1 MKTPVGTGIFWNF
14 TKPFGFLLEFTDIQ
28 VMYNIR
34 EYIDLISSINVIVD
48 KTELKNSTV
57 LCILILYVVYCD
69 KKFHDFP
76 I

>member
-1 MKTPVGTGIFWNF
+1 
-14 TKPFGFLLEFTDIQ
+14 
-28 VMYNIR
+28 MYNIR

-76 I
+76 IWVSNITFKNGLGGDKMHYVIP

>member
-1 MKTPVGTGIFWNF
+1 
-14 TKPFGFLLEFTDIQ
+14 
-28 VMYNIR
+28 MYNIR

-69 KKFHDFP
+69 KNFHDFA
-76 I
+76 ILVSNITFKNGLSGDKIHCVMK

>member
-1 MKTPVGTGIFWNF
+1 
-14 TKPFGFLLEFTDIQ
+14 
-28 VMYNIR
+28 MYNIR

-69 KKFHDFP
+69 KNFHDFLILNSNNITFKNGLSGDKMHCVMP
-76 I
+76 